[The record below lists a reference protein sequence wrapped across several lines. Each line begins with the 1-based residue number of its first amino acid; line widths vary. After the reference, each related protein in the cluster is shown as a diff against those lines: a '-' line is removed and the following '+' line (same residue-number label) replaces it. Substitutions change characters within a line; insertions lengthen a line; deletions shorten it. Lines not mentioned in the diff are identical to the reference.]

1 MNRAFIVS
9 GKRTPIGSLL
19 GYYKNL
25 KATQLSSLTLS
36 SIISSTSL
44 DPSQI
49 SEIILGNVLST
60 GLGQNPG
67 RQASLGAEIPK
78 NIPCWNINKVCASG
92 MKSVTVGATNIFAG
106 FSQVVLAGGF
116 ESMTNAPHFSRVC
129 RSGVKFGNF
138 VTYDCVASDGLTDA
152 YSNLAMGFCAE
163 KTAREFGVGREIQDE
178 YCVRSYE
185 RVFEAEKNNLFRDE
199 IVPVDIPKF
208 GLVSKDEEPLRYKPD
223 KISTLK
229 PVFPDKD
236 KNGTITGANASKIND
251 GACSLLLMSENALK
265 ENGMSPLVEV
275 VSFADAET
283 DPLNFN
289 CSPTIAVQKA
299 LKRANLKIGDIDYWE
314 INEAFSV
321 TPIVNM
327 KLLEINHDIV
337 NVHGGAVALGHPVGA
352 SGARI
357 ILSLI
362 TVLRERGG
370 KYGCAA
376 ICNGG
381 GGSTAI
387 IVKNI
392 E

>member
-19 GYYKNL
+19 GYYKNI
-25 KATQLSSLTLS
+25 KATQLSALTLH
-36 SIISSTSL
+36 SIISSTKIN
-44 DPSQI
+44 PEII

-60 GLGQNPG
+60 GLGQNPA
-67 RQASLGAEIPK
+67 RQVALGAEIPK
-78 NIPCWNINKVCASG
+78 NIPCWNLNKVCSSG
-92 MKSVTVGATNIFAG
+92 MKTVTIGSTNIFCG
-106 FSQVVLAGGF
+106 LSDVVFAGGF
-116 ESMTNAPHFSRVC
+116 ESMTNAPHFTRVA
-129 RSGVKFGNF
+129 RAGVRFGNY
-138 VTYDCVASDGLTDA
+138 VSYDSVAFDGLTDA

-163 KTAREFGVGREIQDE
+163 KTAKEFNISRELQDE
-178 YCVRSYE
+178 YCMKSYE
-185 RVFEAEKNNLFRDE
+185 RVFDAEKKNLFKNE
-199 IVPVDIPKF
+199 IISVDIPKV
-208 GLVSKDEEPLRYKPD
+208 GMVSKDEEPMRYKPE
-223 KISTLK
+223 KISVLK

-236 KNGTITGANASKIND
+236 KNGTVTGANASKIND
-251 GACSLLLMSENALK
+251 GACSLLLMSEKALR
-265 ENGMSPLVEV
+265 ENDVSPLVEV
-275 VSFADAET
+275 IAFADAET
-283 DPLNFN
+283 DPLDFN

-299 LKRANLKIGDIDYWE
+299 LKRAGLKVGDIDFWE
-314 INEAFSV
+314 INEAFSL

-337 NVHGGAVALGHPVGA
+337 NVNGGAVALGHPIGA

-362 TVLRERGG
+362 TVLREKGG